1 MKKEFIIPEIN
12 ITAFETENILTSS
25 SLLLDNAYNSATTNG
40 GLTIDGKSD
49 LTTDDIFTIEF

>member
-12 ITAFETENILTSS
+12 ITAFETENILTTSS
-25 SLLLDNAYNSATTNG
+25 LLDNAHNSATTNG

>member
-12 ITAFETENILTSS
+12 ITAFETENILTTSS
-25 SLLLDNAYNSATTNG
+25 LLDNAYNSATTNG

>member
-12 ITAFETENILTSS
+12 ITAFETENILTTSS
-25 SLLLDNAYNSATTNG
+25 LLDNAYNSATTNG

-49 LTTDDIFTIEF
+49 LTTNDIFTIEF